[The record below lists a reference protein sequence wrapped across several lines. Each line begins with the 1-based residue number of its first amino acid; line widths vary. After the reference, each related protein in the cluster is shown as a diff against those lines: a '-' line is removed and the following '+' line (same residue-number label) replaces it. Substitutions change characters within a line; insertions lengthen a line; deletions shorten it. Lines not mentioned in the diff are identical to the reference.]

1 MRFSII
7 GIMTLLVA
15 VAFAP
20 LDAQAH
26 KVNVFA
32 YAESGKVYAQ
42 CYFADG
48 GPCVGSK
55 VTALGPTGKVVAE
68 GVTDAEGGCIFDIPG
83 PGELKV
89 VLHAGE
95 GHGNEYTLK
104 AEEIAEALGTG
115 AKAPVMENATG
126 APAPATAQSAP
137 SALPAPEVT
146 SPAYMDTDEETMR
159 RIVSEELDKKMKPVN
174 RQLMDI
180 KAAMENPTLSDTLS
194 GIGYIFGLLG
204 IILYLRSRKK

>member
-1 MRFSII
+1 LRLW
-7 GIMTLLVA
+7 TLRRTRSTCSRTPKA
-15 VAFAP
+15 VRYTPSAI
-20 LDAQAH
+20 
-26 KVNVFA
+26 
-32 YAESGKVYAQ
+32 SR
-42 CYFADG
+42 
-48 GPCVGSK
+48 
-55 VTALGPTGKVVAE
+55 TAGRASARRSPRE